1 MGSSG
6 FMRNL
11 KSKPFPKQTSSFWS
25 EMIRAWITH
34 LLACDKPLQ
43 FLMWSIWLILSVAS
57 TSSIQSYI
65 SRKPSN
71 FFVHCP
77 LRCCPATWSW
87 ENQTATAQFH
97 ALPWTTCPVH
107 PNHPKPV
114 CGRSWVHSVY
124 IWLILANTSPNTQS
138 FHVKLPNIPL
148 LPLSLPSRCL
158 DGVLPQAYNKLN
170 RPARSMQSLKKLLKK
185 VQGMNALRTL
195 SERFQ
200 HQTLSVFQTRHNFS
214 RFDVL
219 VAGADFE
226 P

>member
-71 FFVHCP
+71 FLSIALCVVAQPHGLERIRQQLLNSMLCLGQHAQYTQTIPSQYAVDHEFTACTSGWFWQIHLPTLKAFMSSCQISHC
-77 LRCCPATWSW
+77 
-87 ENQTATAQFH
+87 
-97 ALPWTTCPVH
+97 
-107 PNHPKPV
+107 
-114 CGRSWVHSVY
+114 
-124 IWLILANTSPNTQS
+124 
-138 FHVKLPNIPL
+138 
-148 LPLSLPSRCL
+148 SLF
-158 DGVLPQAYNKLN
+158 
-170 RPARSMQSLKKLLKK
+170 
-185 VQGMNALRTL
+185 
-195 SERFQ
+195 RFR
-200 HQTLSVFQTRHNFS
+200 L
-214 RFDVL
+214 DVL
-219 VAGADFE
+219 TVFCLKHTINSTDQHAVCKAWRSSWRRFKVWMR
-226 P
+226 